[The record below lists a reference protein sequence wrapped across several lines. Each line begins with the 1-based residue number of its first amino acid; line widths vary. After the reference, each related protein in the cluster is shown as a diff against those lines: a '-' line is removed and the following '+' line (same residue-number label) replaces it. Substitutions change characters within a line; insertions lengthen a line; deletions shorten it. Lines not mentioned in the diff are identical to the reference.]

1 MTNVNWFYI
10 FVLLFFVAML
20 MVNNAYFQSASNA
33 SVGVT
38 YSKGF
43 KMSADKSALVKSVH
57 VVPGQQVKSG
67 DVLIELTSFNLELEL
82 NKLQNKI
89 TTLTS
94 ERAEKAK
101 LANAEI
107 AYVKAEFG
115 IEIEKL
121 NLAIA
126 QATSELALN
135 KKLTN
140 EFSQQRPSDESP
152 LLQKIEALKL
162 QRSRYEESIQIKTQD
177 ILQETATDEH
187 LLDNQVLLLEQERDM
202 LLTDK
207 GNLRKLATTDGVVES
222 VFVKAGE
229 QVDAYTSLLSLN
241 PVHPTTVI
249 GYLVGK
255 KNTLPIG
262 SEVVVRSY
270 ENGQVVSAG
279 KVIGYGS
286 VVQLPPIL
294 QKSTAVTGFGRE
306 FFVEIDGQNEFANG
320 ERVLIR

>member
-1 MTNVNWFYI
+1 M
-10 FVLLFFVAML
+10 
-20 MVNNAYFQSASNA
+20 
-33 SVGVT
+33 
-38 YSKGF
+38 
-43 KMSADKSALVKSVH
+43 
-57 VVPGQQVKSG
+57 VVPGQQVKAG
-67 DVLIELTSFNLELEL
+67 DVLIELTSFNLDLEL
-82 NKLQNKI
+82 SKLQNRI
-89 TTLTS
+89 TTLKS

-101 LANAEI
+101 LAEAEI
-107 AYVKAEFG
+107 AYMKAELG

-121 NLAIA
+121 NLEINEAEA
-126 QATSELALN
+126 ELSLN

-140 EFSQQRPSDESP
+140 EFSQQTISDENP
-152 LLQKIEALKL
+152 LRQKIEALKV
-162 QRSRYEESIQIKTQD
+162 QRTKYEESISIKRKD
-177 ILQETATDEH
+177 ILQETATEEY
-187 LLDNQVLLLEQERDM
+187 LLDNQVRLLEQEREM
-202 LLTDK
+202 LISDK

-229 QVDAYTSLLSLN
+229 QVDAYTALLSVN

-262 SEVVVRSY
+262 AEVTVRSY
-270 ENGQVVSAG
+270 ESSQHVSTG

-286 VVQLPPIL
+286 VVQLPLIL

-306 FFVEIDGQNEFANG
+306 FFIEIDSQNDFANG

>member
-1 MTNVNWFYI
+1 MI
-10 FVLLFFVAML
+10 FINLKFFRSSG
-20 MVNNAYFQSASNA
+20 NS

-43 KMSADKSALVKSVH
+43 KINADKSAQVKSVL
-57 VVPGQQVKSG
+57 VVPGQQVKAG
-67 DVLIELTSFNLELEL
+67 DVLIELTSFNLDLEL
-82 NKLQNKI
+82 SKLQSRI
-89 TTLTS
+89 TTLKS

-101 LANAEI
+101 LAEAEI
-107 AYVKAEFG
+107 AYMKAELG

-121 NLAIA
+121 NLEIA
-126 QATSELALN
+126 QTESELALN

-140 EFSQQRPSDESP
+140 EFSQQTIADENP
-152 LLQKIEALKL
+152 LRQKIEALKV
-162 QRSRYEESIQIKTQD
+162 QRTKYEESISIKRKD
-177 ILQETATDEH
+177 ILQETATEEY
-187 LLDNQVLLLEQERDM
+187 LLDNQVRLLEQEREM
-202 LLTDK
+202 LISDK
-207 GNLRKLATTDGVVES
+207 GNLRKLAATDGVVES

-229 QVDAYTSLLSLN
+229 QVDAYTALLSVN

-262 SEVVVRSY
+262 AEVTVRSY
-270 ENGQVVSAG
+270 ENSQHVSSG

-286 VVQLPPIL
+286 VVQLPLIL

-306 FFVEIDGQNEFANG
+306 FFIEIDGQNDFANG

>member
-1 MTNVNWFYI
+1 MLYI
-10 FVLLFFVAML
+10 NLKFFRSSG
-20 MVNNAYFQSASNA
+20 NS

-43 KMSADKSALVKSVH
+43 KINADKSAQVKSVM
-57 VVPGQQVKSG
+57 VVPGQQVKAG
-67 DVLIELTSFNLELEL
+67 DVLIELTSFNLDLEL
-82 NKLQNKI
+82 SKLQNRI
-89 TTLTS
+89 TTLKS

-101 LANAEI
+101 LAEAEI
-107 AYVKAEFG
+107 AYMKAELG

-121 NLAIA
+121 NLEIA
-126 QATSELALN
+126 QTETELALN

-140 EFSQQRPSDESP
+140 EFSQQTITDENP
-152 LLQKIEALKL
+152 LRQKIDALKV
-162 QRSRYEESIQIKTQD
+162 QRTKYEESISIKRKD
-177 ILQETATDEH
+177 ILQETATEEY
-187 LLDNQVLLLEQERDM
+187 LLDNQVRLLEQEREM
-202 LLTDK
+202 LISDK

-229 QVDAYTSLLSLN
+229 QVDAYTALLSVN

-262 SEVVVRSY
+262 AEVTVRSY
-270 ENGQVVSAG
+270 ESSQHVSTG

-286 VVQLPPIL
+286 VVQLPLIL

-306 FFVEIDGQNEFANG
+306 FFIEIDGQNDFANG

>member
-1 MTNVNWFYI
+1 M
-10 FVLLFFVAML
+10 LFINLKFFRSSG
-20 MVNNAYFQSASNA
+20 NS
-33 SVGVT
+33 SVGIT

-43 KMSADKSALVKSVH
+43 KINADKSAQVKSVL
-57 VVPGQQVKSG
+57 VVPGQQVKAG
-67 DVLIELTSFNLELEL
+67 DVLIELTSFNLDLEL
-82 NKLQNKI
+82 SKLQNRI
-89 TTLTS
+89 TTLKS

-101 LANAEI
+101 LAAAEI
-107 AYVKAEFG
+107 AYMKAELG

-121 NLAIA
+121 NLEIA
-126 QATSELALN
+126 QTETELALN

-140 EFSQQRPSDESP
+140 EFSQQSIAEENP
-152 LLQKIEALKL
+152 LHQKIEALKV
-162 QRSRYEESIQIKTQD
+162 QRAKYEESITIKRKD
-177 ILQETATDEH
+177 ILQETATEEY
-187 LLDNQVLLLEQERDM
+187 LLDNQVRLLEQEREM
-202 LLTDK
+202 LIADK

-229 QVDAYTSLLSLN
+229 QVDAYTALLSVN

-262 SEVVVRSY
+262 AEVTIRSY
-270 ENGQVVSAG
+270 ENNQHVFPG

-286 VVQLPPIL
+286 VVQLPLIL

-306 FFVEIDGQNEFANG
+306 FFIEIDGQNDFANG